1 MSVKVTDK
9 SGKFIQMSEDAL
21 DEVYA
26 VAAKDILTLSRTRVP
41 LGINKANK
49 KSGNRNIT
57 SRGSGLQGSSKT
69 VKLEKMQHMVIYNKE
84 YAGYQEYGK
93 RKDGSHIIKKH
104 SVSGRRTHYLLSAG
118 QDIVAQ
124 TIIRIK
130 AKVRTIRV

>member
-1 MSVKVTDK
+1 MIKVTDK

-26 VAAKDILTLSRTRVP
+26 LAAKDILLLSRTRVP
-41 LGINKANK
+41 LGVNKSNK

-69 VKLEKMQHMVIYNKE
+69 VRLEKMQHMVIYNKE
-84 YAGYQEYGK
+84 YAGYQEYGQ
-93 RKDGSHIIKKH
+93 RKDGSYKVRKY
-104 SVSGRRTHYLLSAG
+104 SVPGRQKHYLLSAG
-118 QDIVAQ
+118 QDITAQ